1 MEYFI
6 FFFLLLRLWRLKSPR
21 FNPKDT
27 GKCQNTHTGNSQTAE
42 LLHFVTKSMRLL
54 NLSCCLFS
62 FLSFYFSVA
71 PIWLQSSQAQ
81 CKIHAIQLNA
91 WPHSTWVLP
100 KTTVI
105 FSFLLSLLENTMDK
119 DQWSPGKQTCISLF
133 SRFWIFSVFF

>member
-1 MEYFI
+1 MECFSLVAVMNSTLDIWLATFLSCYLSMCQWEHIVIKEGGIFFFHSFLRRSSTDMEYFI

-27 GKCQNTHTGNSQTAE
+27 VKCQNTHTGNSQTAE

-71 PIWLQSSQAQ
+71 PIWL
-81 CKIHAIQLNA
+81 
-91 WPHSTWVLP
+91 
-100 KTTVI
+100 
-105 FSFLLSLLENTMDK
+105 
-119 DQWSPGKQTCISLF
+119 
-133 SRFWIFSVFF
+133 